1 MPLPIADQHDAWSA
15 PISEIAQLQPRRSA
29 NASLSVGKLVRALR
43 RQWLFFLAV
52 GITAFSAGAAYAYA
66 TQSTEALWVWAAFGI
81 CVGFAASLSREL
93 SRDTIGAVSSV
104 RRLSGFDI
112 VGATPELTRHELRAL
127 APDLR
132 TPRGAAIYFPASPY
146 AASIR
151 DLSAGIGGAQV
162 VAFCG
167 AIPNQGATSIALCF
181 ALAAA
186 QEGRSVVVLDC
197 DVRRRSLTRELMPE
211 EPAVGMM
218 EVSAKPDILPGV
230 VEHESETGL
239 PFIPATPL
247 RNHWRTMMNQDGL
260 KAALAQLRAQY
271 DLIVLD
277 CPPSLTNADSGLI
290 ARHADKR
297 IVVAAWDETPVG
309 ALRATVRAFRYQ
321 PPIPT
326 VICLNRVPRNYR
338 LPRAD

>member
-1 MPLPIADQHDAWSA
+1 MPTPFADQHDAWSA
-15 PISEIAQLQPRRSA
+15 PLSDITQLKPRGRAS
-29 NASLSVGKLVRALR
+29 ASLSVDKFLR
-43 RQWLFFLAV
+43 GLGRQWLFFMAV

-66 TQSTEALWVWAAFGI
+66 TQSTEALWVWGAFGVG
-81 CVGFAASLSREL
+81 VGFAAALSREL
-93 SRDTIGAVSSV
+93 SRDTIGAVSSL

-112 VGATPELTRHELRAL
+112 IGATPELARHELRAL
-127 APDLR
+127 SPDLR
-132 TPRGAAIYFPASPY
+132 GPRGATIYFPASPY

-151 DLSAGIGGAQV
+151 DLTAGIGGAQI

-167 AIPNQGATSIALCF
+167 AIPNQGATSTALCF

-186 QEGRSVVVLDC
+186 QEGRKVVILDC

-230 VEHESETGL
+230 VEFESETGL
-239 PFIPATPL
+239 PFIPATQL
-247 RNHWRTMMNQDGL
+247 RNHWRTMLNQDGL
-260 KAALAQLRAQY
+260 RTALSHLRTQY

-277 CPPSLTNADSGLI
+277 CPPSLTSADSGLI

-309 ALRATVRAFRYQ
+309 ALRATVRAFRHQ

-326 VICLNRVPRNYR
+326 AICLNRVPRNYR
-338 LPRAD
+338 LER